1 MKFWITAAFVV
12 ASMIAAMLVGKSLA
26 STKDFMTRAAIII
39 ASFLLWTAAVWLLLL
54 LWRNA
59 VEQ

>member
-1 MKFWITAAFVV
+1 MKLWITAAFVA
-12 ASMIAAMLVGKSLA
+12 ASMIVAMLVGKCLA

-39 ASFLLWTAAVWLLLL
+39 ASLLLWTACVWLLLL
-54 LWRNA
+54 VWRNA

>member
-1 MKFWITAAFVV
+1 MKIWMTALFVV
-12 ASMIAAMLVGKSLA
+12 GSIIVAMLVGKCLA
-26 STKDFMTRAAIII
+26 STKDFKTRAAVII
-39 ASFLLWTAAVWLLLL
+39 ASLLLWTAGVWLVLL